1 MNYFYF
7 FLKMRQKIHIS
18 VRKYTQIIKK
28 TRTPLC
34 ISFFYTIFAPNM
46 KEKYNIREVFAPK
59 IVATMR
65 AYTRAQFGQDTLAGI
80 IVGIVAIP
88 LAIAFG
94 ISSGVGPTE
103 GLVTAI
109 IAGLLISVFGGSK
122 VQIGG
127 PTGAFIVI
135 IYGIIQQFGLAG
147 LMIATVM
154 AGILLIIMGLA
165 RLGSVI
171 KFVPYPVIVGFTAGI
186 ALTIFSTQMNDFFGL
201 GLSNVPANFVDKW
214 IFYAQH
220 FHVNG
225 WALGIGLFSLLI
237 CIFMP
242 KITKRVPGSL
252 AAIIFATLAVWLLK
266 RYAPESWGA
275 AGVQTIG
282 DLYALPHG
290 IPAPHL
296 PSLELAEGQSYFGMI
311 RELFPAAF
319 TIAMLGA
326 IESLLS
332 AMVADGVIGDR
343 HNSNTELIAQ
353 GIANVVV
360 PFFGGIPATGA
371 IARTMTNINNGGRTP
386 IAGVV
391 HAIVLLLVLLFL
403 GQLVGMIPMSCLAAV
418 LIMVAYSMSGWK
430 TIVGLIKHP
439 NRDLWVLL
447 ITFFLTV
454 IFDLTVA
461 IEVGLVLAMVLFL
474 MRTNEQTH
482 IRTLHDEIDPNEDT
496 ESNLNLE
503 HLTIPEG
510 VEVYEIDGPY
520 FFGIAN
526 RFDEVMTH
534 VSGEKYPVRII
545 RMRKVP
551 FVDSTAMHNL
561 SMLIQRSHNEGIT
574 IILSG
579 VNDHVHKQLLIGGIE
594 QQMDPHNICAN
605 IHFALRR
612 AGDILEK
619 SERMKK

>member
-1 MNYFYF
+1 MNYS
-7 FLKMRQKIHIS
+7 LRD
-18 VRKYTQIIKK
+18 
-28 TRTPLC
+28 
-34 ISFFYTIFAPNM
+34 
-46 KEKYNIREVFAPK
+46 VFAPK
-59 IVATMR
+59 LFHTFR
-65 AYTRAQFGQDTLAGI
+65 NYTRARFAQDALAGI

-109 IAGLLISVFGGSK
+109 IAGFLISFLGGSK

-135 IYGIIQQFGLAG
+135 IYGIIQQYGLTG
-147 LMIATVM
+147 LIIATIM
-154 AGILLIIMGLA
+154 AGILLILMGLA

-186 ALTIFSTQMNDFFGL
+186 AVTIFSTQMNDFFGL
-201 GLSNVPANFVDKW
+201 SLSNVPANFIDKW

-220 FHVNG
+220 FSINW
-225 WALGIGLFSLLI
+225 WAFAIGAFSLAI
-237 CIFMP
+237 CICMP
-242 KITKRVPGSL
+242 LITKRIPGSL
-252 AAIIFATLAVWLLK
+252 AAIVFATLAVWLLK
-266 RYAPESWGA
+266 SYAPASWGLA
-275 AGVQTIG
+275 SLQTIS
-282 DLYALPHG
+282 DLYELPHG
-290 IPAPHL
+290 IPAPHM
-296 PSLELAEGQSYFGMI
+296 PSLELAEGESFFTLIQK
-311 RELFPAAF
+311 LFPSAF

-332 AMVADGVIGDR
+332 AMVADGVIGDK

-353 GIANVVV
+353 GVANVVV

-386 IAGVV
+386 VAGII
-391 HAIVLLLVLLFL
+391 HAVVLLLVLLFL
-403 GQLVGMIPMSCLAAV
+403 GKLVGMIPMACLAAV
-418 LIMVAYSMSGWK
+418 LIMVSYSMSGWK
-430 TIVGLIKHP
+430 TIYGLIKHP
-439 NRDLWVLL
+439 NRDLYVLL

-461 IEVGLVLAMVLFL
+461 IEVGILLALVLFL
-474 MRTNEQTH
+474 LRTSEETH
-482 IRTLHDEIDPNEDT
+482 IRTFHNEIDPNEDT
-496 ESNLNLE
+496 DIQSNLE
-503 HLTIPEG
+503 HLTIPQG

-526 RFDEVMTH
+526 KFDDIMTH
-534 VSGEKYPVRII
+534 VSGEKYPIRII

-561 SMLIQRSHNEGIT
+561 SMLIQRSHKEGTT

-579 VNDHVHKQLLIGGIE
+579 VNDHVHKQLMQGGIE

-612 AGDILEK
+612 AEDLLK
-619 SERMKK
+619 YKRS

>member
-1 MNYFYF
+1 MQY
-7 FLKMRQKIHIS
+7 S
-18 VRKYTQIIKK
+18 IK
-28 TRTPLC
+28 
-34 ISFFYTIFAPNM
+34 
-46 KEKYNIREVFAPK
+46 EVFSPK
-59 IVATMR
+59 LLSTLR
-65 AYTRAQFGQDTLAGI
+65 TYTRAQFAQDALAGI

-135 IYGIIQQFGLAG
+135 IYGIIQQYGLSG

-154 AGILLIIMGLA
+154 AGILLILMGISH
-165 RLGSVI
+165 LGSVI

-186 ALTIFSTQMNDFFGL
+186 AVTIFSTQMNDFFGL
-201 GLSNVPANFVDKW
+201 GLTDVPANFIDKW
-214 IFYAQH
+214 IYYAQH
-220 FHVNG
+220 FQVNW
-225 WALGIGLFSLLI
+225 WAVAIGFFSLTV

-242 KITKRVPGSL
+242 KLTKRIPGSL
-252 AAIIFATLAVWLLK
+252 AAIILATAGVWALK
-266 RYAPESWGA
+266 EFAPESWGI
-275 AGVQTIG
+275 AGLQTIS
-282 DLYALPHG
+282 DLYELPHG
-290 IPAPHL
+290 IPAPHV
-296 PSLELAEGQSYFGMI
+296 PSLELAEGETFFTLIQK
-311 RELFPAAF
+311 LFPSAF

-332 AMVADGVIGDR
+332 AMVADGVIGDK

-353 GIANVVV
+353 GVANVVV

-386 IAGVV
+386 IAGVI
-391 HAIVLLLVLLFL
+391 HAAVLLLVLLFL
-403 GQLVGMIPMSCLAAV
+403 GQLVGMIPMACLAAV

-430 TIVGLIKHP
+430 TIVGSFKHR
-439 NRDLWVLL
+439 NRDFWVLM

-461 IEVGLVLAMVLFL
+461 IEVGILLALVLFL
-474 MRTNEQTH
+474 MRTNEETH
-482 IRTLHDEIDPNEDT
+482 IRTFHNEIDPNEDT
-496 ESNLNLE
+496 EVQYNLE

-526 RFDEVMTH
+526 KFDDIMTH
-534 VSGEKYPVRII
+534 VSSEKYPIRII

-561 SMLIQRSHNEGIT
+561 SMLIQRSHKEGIT

-612 AGDILEK
+612 AEDIIQ
-619 SERMKK
+619 MKG

>member
-1 MNYFYF
+1 MQFN
-7 FLKMRQKIHIS
+7 LK
-18 VRKYTQIIKK
+18 
-28 TRTPLC
+28 
-34 ISFFYTIFAPNM
+34 
-46 KEKYNIREVFAPK
+46 EVFSPK
-59 IVATMR
+59 LFQTLGQYNRVQF
-65 AYTRAQFGQDTLAGI
+65 AQDALAGI

-109 IAGLLISVFGGSK
+109 IAGLIISLFGGSK

-135 IYGIIQQFGLAG
+135 IYGIIQQYGLSG

-154 AGILLIIMGLA
+154 AGILLIAMGLA
-165 RLGSVI
+165 RLGTVI

-186 ALTIFSTQMNDFFGL
+186 AVTIFSTQMNDFFGL
-201 GLSNVPANFVDKW
+201 GLTDVPANFIDKW
-214 IFYAQH
+214 IYYAQH
-220 FHVNG
+220 FRING
-225 WALGIGLFSLLI
+225 WAFVIGFSSLLV

-242 KITKRVPGSL
+242 KLTKRIPGSL
-252 AAIIFATLAVWLLK
+252 AAIIFATILTWLLK
-266 RYAPESWGA
+266 SYAPTSWGVSS
-275 AGVQTIG
+275 VQTIG
-282 DLYALPHG
+282 DLYDLPHG
-290 IPAPHL
+290 IPSPHV
-296 PSLELAEGQSYFGMI
+296 PALELAEGETFFTLVQK
-311 RELFPAAF
+311 LFPSAF

-332 AMVADGVIGDR
+332 AMVADGVIGDK

-353 GIANVVV
+353 GVANVVV

-386 IAGVV
+386 VAGII
-391 HAIVLLLVLLFL
+391 HAAVLLLVLLFL
-403 GQLVGMIPMSCLAAV
+403 GQLVGMIPMACLAAV

-430 TIVGLIKHP
+430 TIVGLFKHR
-439 NRDLWVLL
+439 NRDFWVLV

-461 IEVGLVLAMVLFL
+461 IEVGLLLAMVLFL
-474 MRTNEQTH
+474 MRTNEQTQ

-526 RFDEVMTH
+526 RFDDIMSH

-561 SMLIQRSHNEGIT
+561 AMLIRRSHKEGIT

-579 VNDHVHKQLLIGGIE
+579 VNDHVHKQLLQGGIE

-612 AGDILEK
+612 AEDLIKLRIK
-619 SERMKK
+619 N

>member
-1 MNYFYF
+1 M
-7 FLKMRQKIHIS
+7 Q
-18 VRKYTQIIKK
+18 
-28 TRTPLC
+28 
-34 ISFFYTIFAPNM
+34 
-46 KEKYNIREVFAPK
+46 YNIKDVFAPK
-59 IVATMR
+59 LFQTFR
-65 AYTRAQFGQDTLAGI
+65 KYNKTQFGQDTLAGI

-109 IAGLLISVFGGSK
+109 IAGFLISFFGGSK

-147 LMIATVM
+147 LTIATVL
-154 AGILLIIMGLA
+154 AGILLIAMGLT

-186 ALTIFSTQMNDFFGL
+186 AVTIFSTQMNDFFGL
-201 GLSNVPANFVDKW
+201 GLSDVPANFVDKW
-214 IFYAQH
+214 VYYFQH
-220 FHVNG
+220 FSNVNW
-225 WALGIGLFSLLI
+225 WAFGVGMFSLLV

-242 KITKRVPGSL
+242 KLTKRVPGSL

-266 RYAPESWGA
+266 EFAPASWGVA
-275 AGVQTIG
+275 SLQTIG
-282 DLYALPHG
+282 DLYELPHG
-290 IPAPHL
+290 VPVPHL
-296 PSLELAEGQSYFGMI
+296 PSMEPAEGESYLSMI
-311 RELFPAAF
+311 RQLFPSAF
-319 TIAMLGA
+319 TIAMLCA

-332 AMVADGVIGDR
+332 AMVADGVIGDK

-386 IAGVV
+386 VAGII
-391 HAIVLLLVLLFL
+391 HAVVLLLVLLFL
-403 GQLVGMIPMSCLAAV
+403 GELVGLIPMSCLAAV

-430 TIVGLIKHP
+430 TIVGTFKHR
-439 NRDLWVLL
+439 NRDMWVLL

-461 IEVGLVLAMVLFL
+461 IEVGILLALVLFL

-482 IRTLHDEIDPNEDT
+482 IRTLHKEIDPNEDT
-496 ESNLNLE
+496 DIQLNLE

-526 RFDEVMTH
+526 RFDDVMTH
-534 VSGEKYPVRII
+534 VSSKEYPIRII

-579 VNDHVHKQLLIGGIE
+579 VKTHVLHQLQTGGIE
-594 QQMDPHNICAN
+594 QQMNPDNICPN
-605 IHFALRR
+605 IHAALKR
-612 AGDILEK
+612 AEELLKDF
-619 SERMKK
+619 

>member
-1 MNYFYF
+1 MQY
-7 FLKMRQKIHIS
+7 
-18 VRKYTQIIKK
+18 
-28 TRTPLC
+28 
-34 ISFFYTIFAPNM
+34 SF
-46 KEKYNIREVFAPK
+46 REVFAPK
-59 IVATMR
+59 LFSSLR
-65 AYTRAQFGQDTLAGI
+65 SYNRAQFGQDALSGV

-135 IYGIIQQFGLAG
+135 IYGIIQQYGLSG

-154 AGILLIIMGLA
+154 AGILLILMGLA
-165 RLGSVI
+165 HLGSVI

-186 ALTIFSTQMNDFFGL
+186 AVTIFSTQMNDFFGL
-201 GLSNVPANFVDKW
+201 GLTNVPANFIDKW
-214 IFYAQH
+214 IFY
-220 FHVNG
+220 FHNFSVNW
-225 WALGIGLFSLLI
+225 WAFAIGGFSLLI
-237 CIFMP
+237 CIVMP
-242 KITKRVPGSL
+242 KFTKRIPGSL
-252 AAIIFATLAVWLLK
+252 AAIVFATFAVWLLK
-266 RYAPESWGA
+266 SYAPASWGLA
-275 AGVQTIG
+275 SLQTIG
-282 DLYALPHG
+282 DLYELPHG

-296 PSLELAEGQSYFGMI
+296 PAFEYAEGESFFTLVQK
-311 RELFPAAF
+311 LFPSAF

-332 AMVADGVIGDR
+332 AMVADGVIGDK

-353 GIANVVV
+353 GVANVVV

-386 IAGVV
+386 VAGII
-391 HAIVLLLVLLFL
+391 HAVVLLLVLLLL
-403 GQLVGMIPMSCLAAV
+403 GKLVGMIPMACLAAV
-418 LIMVAYSMSGWK
+418 LIMVSYSMSGWK
-430 TIVGLIKHP
+430 TIYGLIKHP
-439 NRDLWVLL
+439 NRDLYVLL

-461 IEVGLVLAMVLFL
+461 IEVGILLALVLFL

-482 IRTLHDEIDPNEDT
+482 IRTFNREIDPNED
-496 ESNLNLE
+496 SDIQLNLE

-526 RFDEVMTH
+526 RFDDIMGQ
-534 VSGEKYPVRII
+534 VSSRKAPIRII

-561 SMLIQRSHNEGIT
+561 GMLIQRSHNEGMT

-579 VNDHVHKQLLIGGIE
+579 VKTHVLHQLQTGGIE
-594 QQMDPHNICAN
+594 QLMNPENICPN
-605 IHFALRR
+605 IHDALRR
-612 AGDILEK
+612 AEK
-619 SERMKK
+619 LLADRDNNGNN

>member
-1 MNYFYF
+1 MQY
-7 FLKMRQKIHIS
+7 S
-18 VRKYTQIIKK
+18 IKDVFSPK
-28 TRTPLC
+28 LFSTLRT
-34 ISFFYTIFAPNM
+34 
-46 KEKYNIREVFAPK
+46 
-59 IVATMR
+59 
-65 AYTRAQFGQDTLAGI
+65 YTRAQLGQDALAGI

-135 IYGIIQQFGLAG
+135 IYGIIQQYGLSG
-147 LMIATVM
+147 LMIATIM
-154 AGILLIIMGLA
+154 AGILLIAMGLT

-201 GLSNVPANFVDKW
+201 GLSGAPANFVDKW

-220 FHVNG
+220 FAVNW

-252 AAIIFATLAVWLLK
+252 AAIILATFAVWLLK
-266 RYAPESWGA
+266 NYAPASWGLA
-275 AGVQTIG
+275 SLQTIG
-282 DLYALPHG
+282 DLYELPHG
-290 IPAPHL
+290 IPAPHM
-296 PSLELAEGQSYFGMI
+296 PSLELTEGESFFTLIQK
-311 RELFPAAF
+311 LFPSAF

-332 AMVADGVIGDR
+332 AMVADGVIGDK

-353 GIANVVV
+353 GVANVVV

-386 IAGVV
+386 VAGII

-403 GQLVGMIPMSCLAAV
+403 GQLVGLIPMSCLAAV

-430 TIVGLIKHP
+430 TIVGLFKHR
-439 NRDLWVLL
+439 NRDFWVLV
-447 ITFFLTV
+447 ITFLLTV

-461 IEVGLVLAMVLFL
+461 IEVGLLLAMLLFL

-482 IRTLHDEIDPNEDT
+482 IRTLHNEIDPNEDS

-503 HLTIPEG
+503 HLTIPDK

-526 RFDEVMTH
+526 RFDDIMTH
-534 VSGEKYPVRII
+534 VSGKEYPIRII

-561 SMLIQRSHNEGIT
+561 SMLIQRSHKEGMT

-579 VNDHVHKQLLIGGIE
+579 VTNHVHKQLLQGGIE
-594 QQMDPHNICAN
+594 QQMNPENICPN
-605 IHFALRR
+605 IHVALNR
-612 AGDILEK
+612 ANQLLTNQN
-619 SERMKK
+619 

>member
-1 MNYFYF
+1 MSEI
-7 FLKMRQKIHIS
+7 RIQKVMQYS
-18 VRKYTQIIKK
+18 IKD
-28 TRTPLC
+28 
-34 ISFFYTIFAPNM
+34 
-46 KEKYNIREVFAPK
+46 VFAPK
-59 IVATMR
+59 LFSTLKK
-65 AYTRAQFGQDTLAGI
+65 YNKAQLGQDALAGI

-109 IAGLLISVFGGSK
+109 IAGLLIAVLGGSK

-135 IYGIIQQFGLAG
+135 IYGIIQQYGLSG

-154 AGILLIIMGLA
+154 AGILLLLMGFA
-165 RLGSVI
+165 HLGSVI

-201 GLSNVPANFVDKW
+201 GLTDVPANFVDKW
-214 IFYAQH
+214 IYYAQH
-220 FHVNG
+220 FDVNW
-225 WALGIGLFSLLI
+225 WALGVGLFSLLI

-242 KITKRVPGSL
+242 KLTKRIPGSL
-252 AAIIFATLAVWLLK
+252 AAIVFATLVVWLLK
-266 RYAPESWGA
+266 RFAPEAWGV
-275 AGVQTIG
+275 GSLVTIS
-282 DLYALPHG
+282 DLYELPHG
-290 IPAPHL
+290 IPAPHV
-296 PSLELAEGQSYFGMI
+296 PSLELAEGESFFTLIQK
-311 RELFPAAF
+311 LFPSAF

-332 AMVADGVIGDR
+332 AMVADGVIGDK

-353 GIANVVV
+353 GVANVVV

-386 IAGVV
+386 VAGVV
-391 HAIVLLLVLLFL
+391 HAVVLLLVLLFL
-403 GQLVGMIPMSCLAAV
+403 GKLVGMIPMACLAAV

-430 TIVGLIKHP
+430 TIAGLIKHP
-439 NRDLWVLL
+439 TRDLWVLL
-447 ITFFLTV
+447 ITFLLTV

-461 IEVGLVLAMVLFL
+461 IEIGILLALVLFL

-482 IRTLHDEIDPNEDT
+482 IRTFNKEIDPNED
-496 ESNLNLE
+496 SDIQLNLE
-503 HLTIPEG
+503 HLTIPDG

-526 RFDEVMTH
+526 RFDDVMTH
-534 VSGEKYPVRII
+534 VSGEKCPIRII

-561 SMLIQRSHNEGIT
+561 SMLIQRSHREGMT

-579 VNDHVHKQLLIGGIE
+579 VKTHVLHQLHAYGIE
-594 QQMDPHNICAN
+594 QMMNAENICPN
-605 IHFALRR
+605 IHEALKR
-612 AGDILEK
+612 AEQLLQSHE
-619 SERMKK
+619 

>member
-1 MNYFYF
+1 
-7 FLKMRQKIHIS
+7 
-18 VRKYTQIIKK
+18 
-28 TRTPLC
+28 
-34 ISFFYTIFAPNM
+34 M

-59 IVATMR
+59 IVATLR
-65 AYTRAQFGQDTLAGI
+65 GYTRAQFGQDTLAGI

-135 IYGIIQQFGLAG
+135 IYGIIQEFGLAG

-154 AGILLIIMGLA
+154 AGILLIIMGLT

-266 RYAPESWGA
+266 RYAPESWGV

-612 AGDILEK
+612 AEDIIQ
-619 SERMKK
+619 MKG

>member
-1 MNYFYF
+1 MR
-7 FLKMRQKIHIS
+7 KMDYKI
-18 VRKYTQIIKK
+18 KD
-28 TRTPLC
+28 
-34 ISFFYTIFAPNM
+34 
-46 KEKYNIREVFAPK
+46 VFSPK
-59 IVATMR
+59 LFHTLR
-65 AYTRAQFGQDTLAGI
+65 HYSRAQLGQDALAGV

-109 IAGLLISVFGGSK
+109 IAGLLISLFGGSK

-135 IYGIIQQFGLAG
+135 IYGIIQQYGLGG
-147 LMIATVM
+147 LMMATVM
-154 AGILLIIMGLA
+154 AGILLIIMGFS
-165 RLGSVI
+165 RFGSII

-186 ALTIFSTQMNDFFGL
+186 AVTIFSTQMNDFFGL
-201 GLSNVPANFVDKW
+201 GLTNVPANFVEKW
-214 IFYAQH
+214 AFYAQH
-220 FHVNG
+220 FSVNW
-225 WALGIGLFSLLI
+225 WAVGIGFFSLLV

-242 KITKRVPGSL
+242 KLTKRIPGSL
-252 AAIIFATLAVWLLK
+252 AAIILATLAVWLLK
-266 RYAPESWGA
+266 NYAPASWDLA
-275 AGVQTIG
+275 SLQTIG

-290 IPAPHL
+290 IPAPHM
-296 PSLELAEGQSYFGMI
+296 PSLELAEGQSFFSLV

-332 AMVADGVIGDR
+332 AMVADGVIGDK

-386 IAGVV
+386 VAGII
-391 HAIVLLLVLLFL
+391 HAIILLLVLLFL
-403 GQLVGMIPMSCLAAV
+403 GQLVGLIPMACLAAV
-418 LIMVAYSMSGWK
+418 LIMVAYSMSGWR

-461 IEVGLVLAMVLFL
+461 IEVGILLAMVLFL

-496 ESNLNLE
+496 DVQSHLE
-503 HLTIPEG
+503 HLMIPEG

-526 RFDEVMTH
+526 KFDDIMSH

-612 AGDILEK
+612 AEDLLQKQKENK
-619 SERMKK
+619 Q

>member
-1 MNYFYF
+1 MEY
-7 FLKMRQKIHIS
+7 KI
-18 VRKYTQIIKK
+18 K
-28 TRTPLC
+28 
-34 ISFFYTIFAPNM
+34 
-46 KEKYNIREVFAPK
+46 EVFCPK
-59 IVATMR
+59 LFSTLR
-65 AYTRAQFGQDTLAGI
+65 SYSRAQFGQDALAGI

-135 IYGIIQQFGLAG
+135 IYGIIQEYGLAG
-147 LMIATVM
+147 LTIATIM
-154 AGILLIIMGLA
+154 AGILLILMGFA

-201 GLSNVPANFVDKW
+201 GLKNVPANFIDKW
-214 IFYAQH
+214 VFYAQH
-220 FHVNG
+220 FSTNW
-225 WALGIGLFSLLI
+225 WAFGIGLFSLLI

-242 KITKRVPGSL
+242 KITKRIPGSL
-252 AAIIFATLAVWLLK
+252 AAILFATFIVWLLK
-266 RYAPESWGA
+266 NYAPSSWGVA
-275 AGVQTIG
+275 SLQTIS
-282 DLYALPHG
+282 DLYELPNG
-290 IPAPHL
+290 IPSPHL
-296 PSLELAEGQSYFGMI
+296 PSMELSEGESFFTLIQK
-311 RELFPAAF
+311 LFPSAF

-332 AMVADGVIGDR
+332 AMVADGVVGDK

-386 IAGVV
+386 VAGII
-391 HAIVLLLVLLFL
+391 HAVVLLLVLLFL

-430 TIVGLIKHP
+430 TIAGLFKHRT
-439 NRDLWVLL
+439 RDFWVLL

-461 IEVGLVLAMVLFL
+461 IEVGLLLAMVLFL

-482 IRTLHDEIDPNEDT
+482 IRTLHKEIDPNEDT
-496 ESNLNLE
+496 EVQYNLE
-503 HLTIPEG
+503 HLTIPEK

-526 RFDEVMTH
+526 RFDDIMTH
-534 VSGEKYPVRII
+534 VSGEKYPIRII

-579 VNDHVHKQLLIGGIE
+579 VNDHVHKQLLKGGIE
-594 QQMDPHNICAN
+594 QQMDPDNICPN
-605 IHFALRR
+605 IHVALNR
-612 AGDILEK
+612 AKNLLAQMNKEQK
-619 SERMKK
+619 LYN

>member
-1 MNYFYF
+1 MNYH
-7 FLKMRQKIHIS
+7 LKDVFSPKLFH
-18 VRKYTQIIKK
+18 TL
-28 TRTPLC
+28 RTY
-34 ISFFYTIFAPNM
+34 S
-46 KEKYNIREVFAPK
+46 
-59 IVATMR
+59 
-65 AYTRAQFGQDTLAGI
+65 RAQLAQDSLAGI

-109 IAGLLISVFGGSK
+109 IAGLLISLFGGSK

-135 IYGIIQQFGLAG
+135 IYGIIQQYGLSG

-154 AGILLIIMGLA
+154 AGILLIAMGLTK
-165 RLGSVI
+165 LGSVI

-201 GLSNVPANFVDKW
+201 GLTNVPANFIDKW

-220 FHVNG
+220 LHING
-225 WALGIGLFSLLI
+225 WAFGIGIFSLLI

-242 KITKRVPGSL
+242 KITKRMPGSL
-252 AAIIFATLAVWLLK
+252 AAIVFATLAVWALK
-266 RYAPESWGA
+266 TYAPASWGVA
-275 AGVQTIG
+275 SVQTIG

-290 IPAPHL
+290 IPAPHM
-296 PSLELAEGQSYFGMI
+296 PSLELAEGESFFTLMQK
-311 RELFPAAF
+311 LFPSAF

-332 AMVADGVIGDR
+332 AMVADGVIGDK

-386 IAGVV
+386 VAGII
-391 HAIVLLLVLLFL
+391 HAVVLLLVLLFL
-403 GQLVGMIPMSCLAAV
+403 GQLVGMIPMACLAAV

-430 TIVGLIKHP
+430 TIVGLFKHR
-439 NRDLWVLL
+439 NRDFWVLVV
-447 ITFFLTV
+447 TFLLTV
-454 IFDLTVA
+454 LFDLTVA
-461 IEVGLVLAMVLFL
+461 IEVGLLLAMVLFL

-482 IRTLHDEIDPNEDT
+482 IRTLHKEIDPNEDT

-526 RFDEVMTH
+526 RFDDIMTH
-534 VSGEKYPVRII
+534 VSGEKYPIRII

-561 SMLIQRSHNEGIT
+561 SMLIQRSHKEGMT

-579 VNDHVHKQLLIGGIE
+579 VNDHVHKQLMQGGIE

-612 AGDILEK
+612 AEDLIKMKYEK
-619 SERMKK
+619 

>member
-1 MNYFYF
+1 MEY
-7 FLKMRQKIHIS
+7 S
-18 VRKYTQIIKK
+18 IKK
-28 TRTPLC
+28 
-34 ISFFYTIFAPNM
+34 
-46 KEKYNIREVFAPK
+46 VFAPK
-59 IVATMR
+59 LFDTLR
-65 AYTRAQFGQDTLAGI
+65 RYSRAQFGQDALAGV

-103 GLVTAI
+103 GLITAI

-135 IYGIIQQFGLAG
+135 IYGIIQQFGLSG
-147 LMIATVM
+147 LMMATVM
-154 AGILLIIMGLA
+154 AGILLILMGFA
-165 RLGSVI
+165 RFGSVI

-201 GLSNVPANFVDKW
+201 GLSGVPANFVDKW

-220 FHVNG
+220 FSINW
-225 WALGIGLFSLLI
+225 WALGIGLFSLAV
-237 CIFMP
+237 CIGMP
-242 KITKRVPGSL
+242 YLTKRIPGSL
-252 AAIIFATLAVWLLK
+252 IAIILATFVVWLLK
-266 RYAPESWGA
+266 TYAPESWGL
-275 AGVQTIG
+275 AGLQTIS
-282 DLYALPHG
+282 DLYELPHG
-290 IPAPHL
+290 VPAPHM
-296 PSLELAEGQSYFGMI
+296 PSLELAEGETFFTMVQK
-311 RELFPAAF
+311 LFPSAF

-353 GIANVVV
+353 GVANVVV

-386 IAGVV
+386 VAGII
-391 HAIVLLLVLLFL
+391 HAVVLLLVLLFM

-430 TIVGLIKHP
+430 TIHGLIKHP

-454 IFDLTVA
+454 VFDLTIA
-461 IEVGLVLAMVLFL
+461 IEVGLLLALVLFL

-482 IRTLHDEIDPNEDT
+482 IRTLHKEIDPNEDT
-496 ESNLNLE
+496 DVQSNLE
-503 HLTIPEG
+503 HLIIPEG

-526 RFDEVMTH
+526 RFDEIMLH
-534 VSGEKYPVRII
+534 VSGKEYPIRII

-561 SMLIQRSHNEGIT
+561 STLIERSHKEGIT

-579 VNDHVHKQLLIGGIE
+579 VKTHVLHQLQTGGIE
-594 QQMDPHNICAN
+594 QMMNPDNICPN
-605 IHFALRR
+605 IHVALKR
-612 AGDILEK
+612 AEYLLK
-619 SERMKK
+619 NA

>member
-1 MNYFYF
+1 MQY
-7 FLKMRQKIHIS
+7 S
-18 VRKYTQIIKK
+18 IKD
-28 TRTPLC
+28 
-34 ISFFYTIFAPNM
+34 
-46 KEKYNIREVFAPK
+46 VFSPK
-59 IVATMR
+59 LFSTLR
-65 AYTRAQFGQDTLAGI
+65 GYSRAQFGQDALAGI

-109 IAGLLISVFGGSK
+109 IAGLVISVLGGSK

-135 IYGIIQQFGLAG
+135 IYGIIQEFGLSG
-147 LMIATVM
+147 LAIATIM
-154 AGILLIIMGLA
+154 AGILLVVMGLA
-165 RLGSVI
+165 HLGNVI

-186 ALTIFSTQMNDFFGL
+186 ALTIFSTQMNDFFGM
-201 GLSNVPANFVDKW
+201 GLTNVPANFVDKW

-220 FHVNG
+220 FQVNW
-225 WALGIGLFSLLI
+225 WAFGIGIFSLLL

-242 KITKRVPGSL
+242 KLTKRIPGSL
-252 AAIIFATLAVWLLK
+252 AAIVFATFAVWLLK
-266 RYAPESWGA
+266 TYAPASWGVA
-275 AGVQTIG
+275 SLQTIS

-296 PSLELAEGQSYFGMI
+296 PSMELAEGESFFTLI
-311 RELFPAAF
+311 HKLFPAAF

-332 AMVADGVIGDR
+332 AIVADGVIGDK

-353 GIANVVV
+353 GAANIIV

-386 IAGVV
+386 VAGIV
-391 HAIVLLLVLLFL
+391 HAVVLLLVLLFM

-430 TIVGLIKHP
+430 TIVGLFKHRT
-439 NRDLWVLL
+439 RDFWVLV
-447 ITFFLTV
+447 ITFLLTV

-461 IEVGLVLAMVLFL
+461 IEVGLLLAMVLFL

-482 IRTLHDEIDPNEDT
+482 IRTLHHEIDPNEDS
-496 ESNLNLE
+496 ESHLNLE

-526 RFDEVMTH
+526 RFDEIMLH
-534 VSGEKYPVRII
+534 VSGKEYPIRII

-561 SMLIQRSHNEGIT
+561 SMLIQRSHKEGIT

-579 VNDHVHKQLLIGGIE
+579 VNDHVHKQLMQGGIE
-594 QQMDPHNICAN
+594 QQMDPHNICAD

-612 AGDILEK
+612 AEDILA
-619 SERMKK
+619 MKNEE

>member
-1 MNYFYF
+1 MEY
-7 FLKMRQKIHIS
+7 KI
-18 VRKYTQIIKK
+18 K
-28 TRTPLC
+28 
-34 ISFFYTIFAPNM
+34 
-46 KEKYNIREVFAPK
+46 EVFCPK
-59 IVATMR
+59 LFSTLR
-65 AYTRAQFGQDTLAGI
+65 SYSRAQFGQDALAGI

-127 PTGAFIVI
+127 PTRAFIVI
-135 IYGIIQQFGLAG
+135 IYGIIQEYGLTG
-147 LMIATVM
+147 LMIATIM
-154 AGILLIIMGLA
+154 AGILLILMGFA

-201 GLSNVPANFVDKW
+201 GLKNVPANFIDKRV
-214 IFYAQH
+214 FFAQH
-220 FHVNG
+220 FSINW
-225 WALGIGLFSLLI
+225 WAFGIGLFSLLI

-242 KITKRVPGSL
+242 KITKRIPGSL
-252 AAIIFATLAVWLLK
+252 AAILFATFIVWLLK
-266 RYAPESWGA
+266 NYAPSSWGVA
-275 AGVQTIG
+275 SLQTIS
-282 DLYALPHG
+282 DLYELPNG

-296 PSLELAEGQSYFGMI
+296 PSMELSEGESFFTLIQK
-311 RELFPAAF
+311 LFPSAF

-332 AMVADGVIGDR
+332 AMVADGVVGDK

-386 IAGVV
+386 VAGII
-391 HAIVLLLVLLFL
+391 HAVVLLLVLLFL

-430 TIVGLIKHP
+430 TIAGLFKHRT
-439 NRDLWVLL
+439 RDFWVLL

-461 IEVGLVLAMVLFL
+461 IEVGLLLAMVLFL

-482 IRTLHDEIDPNEDT
+482 IRTLHKEIDPNEDT
-496 ESNLNLE
+496 EVQYNLE
-503 HLTIPEG
+503 HLTIPEK

-526 RFDEVMTH
+526 RFDDIMTH
-534 VSGEKYPVRII
+534 VSGEKYPIRII

-579 VNDHVHKQLLIGGIE
+579 VNDHVHKQLLKGGIE
-594 QQMDPHNICAN
+594 QQMDPDNICPN
-605 IHFALRR
+605 IHVALNR
-612 AGDILEK
+612 AKNLLAQMNKEQK
-619 SERMKK
+619 LYN

>member
-1 MNYFYF
+1 MQF
-7 FLKMRQKIHIS
+7 S
-18 VRKYTQIIKK
+18 IK
-28 TRTPLC
+28 
-34 ISFFYTIFAPNM
+34 
-46 KEKYNIREVFAPK
+46 EVFAPK
-59 IVATMR
+59 LFQTLR
-65 AYTRAQFGQDTLAGI
+65 HYSGAQFGQDALAGV

-135 IYGIIQQFGLAG
+135 IYGIIQEFGLAG

-154 AGILLIIMGLA
+154 AGILLIIMGFA
-165 RLGSVI
+165 KLGSVI

-214 IFYAQH
+214 VFYAQH
-220 FHVNG
+220 FHVNW
-225 WALGIGLFSLLI
+225 WALGIGTFSLLI

-242 KITKRVPGSL
+242 RITKHIPGSL
-252 AAIIFATLAVWLLK
+252 AAIILATLAVWLLK
-266 RYAPESWGA
+266 NYAPESWGV
-275 AGVQTIG
+275 AGLQTIG

-290 IPAPHL
+290 IPAPHM
-296 PSLELAEGQSYFGMI
+296 PSLDLAEGETFLSLI
-311 RELFPAAF
+311 RKLFPAAF

-332 AMVADGVIGDR
+332 AMVADGVIGDK

-430 TIVGLIKHP
+430 TIAGTIKHR

-461 IEVGLVLAMVLFL
+461 IEVGILLALVLFL
-474 MRTNEQTH
+474 MRTNEQIH
-482 IRTLHDEIDPNEDT
+482 IRTLHNEIDPNEDT
-496 ESNLNLE
+496 DVQSNLE

-526 RFDEVMTH
+526 KFDDIMTH
-534 VSGEKYPVRII
+534 VSGEKYPIRII

-561 SMLIQRSHNEGIT
+561 SMLIQRSHKEGIT

-612 AGDILEK
+612 AEDLLEHRK
-619 SERMKK
+619 L

>member
-1 MNYFYF
+1 MHYS
-7 FLKMRQKIHIS
+7 L
-18 VRKYTQIIKK
+18 
-28 TRTPLC
+28 
-34 ISFFYTIFAPNM
+34 
-46 KEKYNIREVFAPK
+46 REVFAPK
-59 IVATMR
+59 LFTTFR
-65 AYTRAQFGQDTLAGI
+65 KYSRAQFGQDALAGI

-103 GLVTAI
+103 GLITAI
-109 IAGLLISVFGGSK
+109 IAGLIISMFGGSK

-135 IYGIIQQFGLAG
+135 IYGIIQQYGLTG
-147 LMIATVM
+147 LMIATIM
-154 AGILLIIMGLA
+154 AGILLILMGLA
-165 RLGSVI
+165 HLGSVI

-186 ALTIFSTQMNDFFGL
+186 AVTIFSTQMNDFFGL

-214 IFYAQH
+214 VYYFHH
-220 FHVNG
+220 FQVHW
-225 WALGIGLFSLLI
+225 WAFAVGMFSLAI
-237 CIFMP
+237 CIVMP
-242 KITKRVPGSL
+242 KLTKRIPGSL
-252 AAIIFATLAVWLLK
+252 AAIVFATFGVWLLK
-266 RYAPESWGA
+266 EYAPESWGIA
-275 AGVQTIG
+275 SLQTIS
-282 DLYALPHG
+282 DLYQLPHG

-296 PSLELAEGQSYFGMI
+296 PSLELAEGESFFTLVQK
-311 RELFPAAF
+311 LFPSAF

-332 AMVADGVIGDR
+332 AMVADGVIGDK

-386 IAGVV
+386 VAGII
-391 HAIVLLLVLLFL
+391 HAVVLLLVLLFL
-403 GQLVGMIPMSCLAAV
+403 GQLVGMIPMACLAAV
-418 LIMVAYSMSGWK
+418 LIMVSYSMSGWK
-430 TIVGLIKHP
+430 TIYGLIKHP
-439 NRDLWVLL
+439 NRDLYVLL

-461 IEVGLVLAMVLFL
+461 IEVGILLALVLFL
-474 MRTNEQTH
+474 MRTSEQTQ
-482 IRTLHDEIDPNEDT
+482 IRTLHNEIDPNEDT
-496 ESNLNLE
+496 DIQLNLE
-503 HLTIPEG
+503 HLTIPQG

-526 RFDEVMTH
+526 RFDDIMTH
-534 VSGEKYPVRII
+534 VSGEKYPIRII

-561 SMLIQRSHNEGIT
+561 GMLIQRSHNEGIT

-579 VNDHVHKQLLIGGIE
+579 VKTHVLHQLQTGGIE
-594 QQMDPHNICAN
+594 QLMNPDNICPN
-605 IHFALRR
+605 IHVALHR
-612 AGDILEK
+612 AEHLLAEQGK
-619 SERMKK
+619 TTK

>member
-1 MNYFYF
+1 MQY
-7 FLKMRQKIHIS
+7 S
-18 VRKYTQIIKK
+18 IK
-28 TRTPLC
+28 
-34 ISFFYTIFAPNM
+34 
-46 KEKYNIREVFAPK
+46 EVFSPK
-59 IVATMR
+59 LLSTLR
-65 AYTRAQFGQDTLAGI
+65 TYTRAQFAQDALAGI

-135 IYGIIQQFGLAG
+135 IYGIIQQYGLSG

-154 AGILLIIMGLA
+154 AGILLILMGFSH
-165 RLGSVI
+165 LGSVI

-186 ALTIFSTQMNDFFGL
+186 AVTIFSTQMNDFFGL
-201 GLSNVPANFVDKW
+201 GLTDVPANFIDKW

-220 FHVNG
+220 FQVNW
-225 WALGIGLFSLLI
+225 WAVAIGFFSLMV

-242 KITKRVPGSL
+242 KLTKRIPGSL
-252 AAIIFATLAVWLLK
+252 AAIILATAGVWALK
-266 RYAPESWGA
+266 EFAPESWGI
-275 AGVQTIG
+275 AGLQTIS
-282 DLYALPHG
+282 DLYELPHG
-290 IPAPHL
+290 IPAPHV
-296 PSLELAEGQSYFGMI
+296 PSLELAEGESFFTLIQK
-311 RELFPAAF
+311 LFPSAF

-332 AMVADGVIGDR
+332 AMVADGVIGDK

-353 GIANVVV
+353 GVANVVV

-386 IAGVV
+386 IAGVI
-391 HAIVLLLVLLFL
+391 HAAVLLLVLLFL
-403 GQLVGMIPMSCLAAV
+403 GQLVGMIPMACLAAV

-430 TIVGLIKHP
+430 TIVGSFKHR
-439 NRDLWVLL
+439 NRDFWVLM

-461 IEVGLVLAMVLFL
+461 IEVGILLALVLFL
-474 MRTNEQTH
+474 MRTNEATH
-482 IRTLHDEIDPNEDT
+482 IRTFHNEIDPNEDT
-496 ESNLNLE
+496 EVQYNLE

-526 RFDEVMTH
+526 KFDDIMTH
-534 VSGEKYPVRII
+534 VSSEKYPIRII

-561 SMLIQRSHNEGIT
+561 SMLIQRSHKEGIT

-612 AGDILEK
+612 AEDIIQ
-619 SERMKK
+619 MKG

>member
-1 MNYFYF
+1 MQY
-7 FLKMRQKIHIS
+7 S
-18 VRKYTQIIKK
+18 IK
-28 TRTPLC
+28 
-34 ISFFYTIFAPNM
+34 
-46 KEKYNIREVFAPK
+46 EVFAPK
-59 IVATMR
+59 LFGTMR
-65 AYTRAQFGQDTLAGI
+65 TYTRTQFGQDALAGV

-135 IYGIIQQFGLAG
+135 IYGIIQQYGLSG

-154 AGILLIIMGLA
+154 AGILLILMGLA
-165 RLGSVI
+165 RFGSII

-186 ALTIFSTQMNDFFGL
+186 AVTIFSTQMNDFFGL
-201 GLSNVPANFVDKW
+201 GLSDVPANFVDKW
-214 IFYAQH
+214 IYYGQH
-220 FHVNG
+220 FSVNW
-225 WALGIGLFSLLI
+225 WAFAIGMFSLLI
-237 CIFMP
+237 CILMP
-242 KITKRVPGSL
+242 RITKRVPGSL
-252 AAIIFATLAVWLLK
+252 AAIIFATIAVWLLK
-266 RYAPESWGA
+266 SYAPASWGLA
-275 AGVQTIG
+275 SLQTIS
-282 DLYALPHG
+282 DLYELPHG
-290 IPAPHL
+290 IPAPHV
-296 PSLELAEGQSYFGMI
+296 PALELAEGETFFTLVQK
-311 RELFPAAF
+311 LFPSAF

-353 GIANVVV
+353 GVANVVV

-386 IAGVV
+386 VAGII
-391 HAIVLLLVLLFL
+391 HAVVLLLVLLFL
-403 GQLVGMIPMSCLAAV
+403 GQLVGMIPMACLAAV

-430 TIVGLIKHP
+430 TIVGTIKHR

-461 IEVGLVLAMVLFL
+461 IEVGILLALVLFL

-482 IRTLHDEIDPNEDT
+482 IRTLHKEIDPNEDT
-496 ESNLNLE
+496 DIQLNLE
-503 HLTIPEG
+503 HLTIPDG

-526 RFDEVMTH
+526 RFDDIMTH
-534 VSGEKYPVRII
+534 VSGEKYPIRII

-561 SMLIQRSHNEGIT
+561 SMLIQRSHKEGIT

-579 VNDHVHKQLLIGGIE
+579 VNDHVHKQLLQGGIE

-612 AGDILEK
+612 AEDILA
-619 SERMKK
+619 RRA

>member
-1 MNYFYF
+1 
-7 FLKMRQKIHIS
+7 
-18 VRKYTQIIKK
+18 
-28 TRTPLC
+28 
-34 ISFFYTIFAPNM
+34 
-46 KEKYNIREVFAPK
+46 
-59 IVATMR
+59 
-65 AYTRAQFGQDTLAGI
+65 
-80 IVGIVAIP
+80 
-88 LAIAFG
+88 
-94 ISSGVGPTE
+94 
-103 GLVTAI
+103 
-109 IAGLLISVFGGSK
+109 
-122 VQIGG
+122 
-127 PTGAFIVI
+127 
-135 IYGIIQQFGLAG
+135 
-147 LMIATVM
+147 
-154 AGILLIIMGLA
+154 
-165 RLGSVI
+165 
-171 KFVPYPVIVGFTAGI
+171 
-186 ALTIFSTQMNDFFGL
+186 MNDFFGL
-201 GLSNVPANFVDKW
+201 GLTDVPANFVDKW
-214 IFYAQH
+214 IFYFHH
-220 FHVNG
+220 FDINV
-225 WALGIGLFSLLI
+225 WAFAIGMFSLLV

-242 KITKRVPGSL
+242 KLTKRIPGSL

-266 RYAPESWGA
+266 SFAPEAWGVA
-275 AGVQTIG
+275 SIQTIG

-290 IPAPHL
+290 IPAPHV
-296 PSLELAEGQSYFGMI
+296 PSLDLAEGESFFTLVQK
-311 RELFPAAF
+311 LFPSAF

-386 IAGVV
+386 VAGII
-391 HAIVLLLVLLFL
+391 HAVVLLLVLLFL
-403 GQLVGMIPMSCLAAV
+403 GQLVGLIPMSCLAAV

-430 TIVGLIKHP
+430 TIVGLYKHR
-439 NRDLWVLL
+439 NRDFWVLVT
-447 ITFFLTV
+447 TFFLTV

-461 IEVGLVLAMVLFL
+461 IEVGLLLAMVLFL

-482 IRTLHDEIDPNEDT
+482 IRTLHNEIDPNEDS
-496 ESNLNLE
+496 ESPLNLE

-526 RFDEVMTH
+526 RFDEIMLH
-534 VSGEKYPVRII
+534 VSGKEYPIRII

-551 FVDSTAMHNL
+551 FVDATAMHNL

-579 VNDHVHKQLLIGGIE
+579 VNDHVHKQLLQGGIE

-612 AGDILEK
+612 AEDLLK
-619 SERMKK
+619 MKKCEK

>member
-1 MNYFYF
+1 M
-7 FLKMRQKIHIS
+7 Q
-18 VRKYTQIIKK
+18 
-28 TRTPLC
+28 
-34 ISFFYTIFAPNM
+34 
-46 KEKYNIREVFAPK
+46 YNIKDVFSPK
-59 IVATMR
+59 LFSCLR
-65 AYTRAQFGQDTLAGI
+65 NYNRAQLGQDALAGV

-109 IAGLLISVFGGSK
+109 IAGLLISFFGGSK

-135 IYGIIQQFGLAG
+135 IYGIIQQYGVTGLA
-147 LMIATVM
+147 IATIM
-154 AGILLIIMGLA
+154 AGILLVLMGLA
-165 RLGSVI
+165 HLGSVI

-186 ALTIFSTQMNDFFGL
+186 ALTIFSTQMNDFFGM
-201 GLSNVPANFVDKW
+201 GLTDVPANFVDKW
-214 IFYAQH
+214 IFYAH
-220 FHVNG
+220 HMHVNW
-225 WALGIGLFSLLI
+225 WALGIGAFSLAI
-237 CIFMP
+237 CILMP
-242 KITKRVPGSL
+242 KITKRIPGSL
-252 AAIIFATLAVWLLK
+252 AAIVFATLAVWLLK
-266 RYAPESWGA
+266 EFGPESWG
-275 AGVQTIG
+275 VTVTTIG
-282 DLYALPHG
+282 DQFTLPSG

-296 PSLELAEGQSYFGMI
+296 PMMELPEGETFFTMVQK
-311 RELFPAAF
+311 LFPSAF

-332 AMVADGVIGDR
+332 AIVADGVIGDK

-353 GIANVVV
+353 GIANITV

-386 IAGVV
+386 VAGII
-391 HAIVLLLVLLFL
+391 HAVVLLLVLLFL

-461 IEVGLVLAMVLFL
+461 IEVGILLALVLFL
-474 MRTNEQTH
+474 MRTNEETH
-482 IRTLHDEIDPNEDT
+482 IRTFHHEIDPNEDT
-496 ESNLNLE
+496 EVQYNLE

-526 RFDEVMTH
+526 RFDDVMTH
-534 VSGEKYPVRII
+534 VSGEKYPIRII

-561 SMLIQRSHNEGIT
+561 GMLIQRSHKEGLT

-579 VNDHVHKQLLIGGIE
+579 VKDHVHKQLQKGGIE
-594 QQMDPHNICAN
+594 QMMNPDNICPN
-605 IHFALRR
+605 IHVALQR
-612 AGDILEK
+612 AEK
-619 SERMKK
+619 LLAEKK